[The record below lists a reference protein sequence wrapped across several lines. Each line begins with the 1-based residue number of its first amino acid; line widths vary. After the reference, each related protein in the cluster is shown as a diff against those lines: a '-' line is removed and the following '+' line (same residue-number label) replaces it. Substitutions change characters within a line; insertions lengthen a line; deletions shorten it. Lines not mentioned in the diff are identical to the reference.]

1 MKDMIK
7 PIAATALGTL
17 VALGIV
23 ELIRR
28 YQAKQKA
35 DKLAAAAGG
44 AVAGAA
50 AAEAL
55 QDVR

>member
-17 VALGIV
+17 LALAAV
-23 ELIRR
+23 ELFRR

-35 DKLAAAAGG
+35 NKLAAAAG
-44 AVAGAA
+44 AVAEDSR
-50 AAEAL
+50 EAL
-55 QDVR
+55 QDVG